1 MRRKKVAR
9 LLWKLRAMRR
19 SCPRRDQLLLRLGAA
34 KKEAGGAA
42 RFVQV
47 QVPPEGQPV
56 TRQSFHFQ
64 VDKPKLQK
72 AEAQD
77 GHYLLRSNLVGENPA
92 VLWERYVQLTH
103 IEAAFK
109 TLKSELGIR
118 PLLEGQAEGLNLIN
132 LLAAQWGDLFTNVGD
147 LPQGPIASHDG
158 ETMVWPGTE
167 NRQHILGHLCL
178 LGGHGEPVFPMSA
191 AGPDESYLGDPLWT
205 SLADWLDACRKRGG
219 LAVTAHFPYPIAE
232 VGADIVLGKSDALE
246 IYPDFGTGFDNPR
259 FIHWYH
265 ALSCGYRLPVVGG
278 TDKMGAYMAVG
289 ANRTYAYLG
298 QNEFSFANWAQAV
311 RKGNTFMTSGP
322 LLTLRADGRVPRD
335 VITLGAGGGKVE
347 VEASAQCFA
356 PLHRI
361 EIVMNGKIVASHE
374 EPNGAHQLKLHEQIQ
389 VPGPAWI
396 AARCLSTLG
405 PTTDWH
411 FKVLAHT
418 SPVYLDVPGQ
428 EVFSAPAA
436 AFLMTLIEGAETW
449 VNNLATPSDPESMA
463 RIRQTYREA
472 RQRLHHKMHAHGL
485 AH

>member
-1 MRRKKVAR
+1 M
-9 LLWKLRAMRR
+9 
-19 SCPRRDQLLLRLGAA
+19 
-34 KKEAGGAA
+34 
-42 RFVQV
+42 
-47 QVPPEGQPV
+47 
-56 TRQSFHFQ
+56 
-64 VDKPKLQK
+64 
-72 AEAQD
+72 
-77 GHYLLRSNLVGENPA
+77 
-92 VLWERYVQLTH
+92 
-103 IEAAFK
+103 
-109 TLKSELGIR
+109 
-118 PLLEGQAEGLNLIN
+118 
-132 LLAAQWGDLFTNVGD
+132 
-147 LPQGPIASHDG
+147 
-158 ETMVWPGTE
+158 
-167 NRQHILGHLCL
+167 
-178 LGGHGEPVFPMSA
+178 
-191 AGPDESYLGDPLWT
+191 
-205 SLADWLDACRKRGG
+205 
-219 LAVTAHFPYPIAE
+219 TAHFPYPIAE
-232 VGADIVLGKSDALE
+232 TGADIVLGKSDALE

-322 LLTLRADGRVPRD
+322 LLTLRADGRVPGD

-347 VEASAQCFA
+347 VEASAQCFV

-374 EPNGAHQLKLHEQIQ
+374 EPNGAHQLKLHEQLQ

-449 VNNLATPSDPESMA
+449 VNNLATPSDPENMA

-485 AH
+485 GR

>member
-1 MRRKKVAR
+1 
-9 LLWKLRAMRR
+9 
-19 SCPRRDQLLLRLGAA
+19 
-34 KKEAGGAA
+34 
-42 RFVQV
+42 
-47 QVPPEGQPV
+47 
-56 TRQSFHFQ
+56 
-64 VDKPKLQK
+64 
-72 AEAQD
+72 
-77 GHYLLRSNLVGENPA
+77 
-92 VLWERYVQLTH
+92 
-103 IEAAFK
+103 
-109 TLKSELGIR
+109 
-118 PLLEGQAEGLNLIN
+118 
-132 LLAAQWGDLFTNVGD
+132 
-147 LPQGPIASHDG
+147 
-158 ETMVWPGTE
+158 
-167 NRQHILGHLCL
+167 
-178 LGGHGEPVFPMSA
+178 MSA

-259 FIHWYH
+259 FMHWYH
-265 ALSCGYRLPVVGG
+265 ALNCDYRL
-278 TDKMGAYMAVG
+278 
-289 ANRTYAYLG
+289 
-298 QNEFSFANWAQAV
+298 
-311 RKGNTFMTSGP
+311 
-322 LLTLRADGRVPRD
+322 
-335 VITLGAGGGKVE
+335 
-347 VEASAQCFA
+347 
-356 PLHRI
+356 
-361 EIVMNGKIVASHE
+361 SHE
-374 EPNGAHQLKLHEQIQ
+374 EPNGAHQLKLHEQLQ